1 MRSASAFLQGC
12 QITNFTKFKINSRNL
27 GSTFLHKYGLVVLR
41 QHVINFQQRHFG
53 VKDSKHQCLS
63 SSNGVCILLGL
74 AGKRGQGSHFF
85 GDSPDAKH
93 WAVHVGTWNFNII
106 YPHSDM
112 KLLFLPAVSA
122 GFRAGELGELH
133 FGLGTTPPKW
143 CENVGKMRN
152 LT

>member
-41 QHVINFQQRHFG
+41 QHVINLQQRYFA
-53 VKDSKHQCLS
+53 VKDSKHQRLS
-63 SSNGVCILLGL
+63 SSNGVFCWAWLERD
-74 AGKRGQGSHFF
+74 AFF
-85 GDSPDAKH
+85 EDSPDAKH
-93 WAVHVGTWNFNII
+93 WAVHVGTYIT
-106 YPHSDM
+106 YPHPDM

-122 GFRAGELGELH
+122 GFRAGELGEIH
-133 FGLGTTPPKW
+133 CGLGRTPAKW